1 MPITPGTKLGQ
12 YEVQDFIGQG
22 AMGLVYRAYHPQLD
36 RTCAVKVLH
45 AITPDAD
52 TAARFRREAQAI
64 ARLRHPNIL
73 DVYDFGE
80 FEGTPYMIVEY
91 VPGGS
96 LADRLA
102 KGVLDQPTA
111 LNFLRGIA
119 AGLDYAHSN
128 GVVHRDVKPANVLL
142 TTSDTPVL
150 ADFGLAKLM
159 QGSSL
164 KSMTGVTTGTPAYMS
179 PEQVTGSHVGPAAD
193 RYALASIAYEML
205 TGVIPF
211 DGDALLEL
219 LYAQVHRE
227 PPRPSS
233 RNPLLSP
240 SVDAVVMRGLAKD
253 PAARWES
260 CATFVEAL
268 DGALKGKSDLG
279 VVSTIKMTPAAV
291 DSTVPLGKIVPAAPA
306 DPSAMIV
313 HPDAPPA
320 VVPALVVPA
329 GAATPKRRFRKRTI
343 ALGASVIVVL
353 LLFAVLV
360 NVAANPETTIT
371 LSSASVVPGES
382 LVIGVSNVP
391 ANQAGEIQ
399 LWSSLNTYQFTADAN
414 GEVSITITV
423 PKDIGVG
430 DHQVKACWGGSCHA
444 QQTLKV
450 LMGIPSPSP
459 TPSASPSPTRS
470 PSPAPRALALSSG
483 HIRVTTGTLSV
494 YGQRFTPN
502 AAVTVTF
509 SQGQNSAVVGTT
521 KVGPDGTWLVNFTIP
536 KWAIVGP
543 AAIKGCDTACAYA
556 TVAVTTT

>member
-1 MPITPGTKLGQ
+1 VPITPGTKLGQ

-52 TAARFRREAQAI
+52 TTARFRREAQAI
-64 ARLRHPNIL
+64 ARLRHPNVL

-80 FEGTPYMIVEY
+80 YEGTPYMIVEY
-91 VPGGS
+91 VSGGS

-102 KGVLDQPTA
+102 KRVLDQPTA

-119 AGLDYAHSN
+119 GGLDYAHSN

-179 PEQVTGSHVGPAAD
+179 PEQVTGNHVGPAAD

-211 DGDALLEL
+211 DGEALLEL

-240 SVDAVVMRGLAKD
+240 GVDAVIMRGLAKD
-253 PAARWES
+253 PAARWPS
-260 CATFVEAL
+260 CAAFVEAL
-268 DGALKGKSDLG
+268 AAVLSGKSSDPGIVRTLPL
-279 VVSTIKMTPAAV
+279 TPAAV
-291 DSTVPLGKIVPAAPA
+291 DSTVALGKIIPAAPTS
-306 DPSAMIV
+306 PSTVIN
-313 HPDAPPA
+313 PQAPPE
-320 VVPALVVPA
+320 VVPALVVPPD
-329 GAATPKRRFRKRTI
+329 AAPAKKKRRFPTRLAVGAGVI
-343 ALGASVIVVL
+343 AILVI
-353 LLFAVLV
+353 FAVLV
-360 NVAANPETTIT
+360 NVAANPETTLN
-371 LSSASVVPGES
+371 LSSSSVAPGAS
-382 LVIGVSNVP
+382 LVITGSNAP

-399 LWSSLNTYQFTADAN
+399 LTATSTRTFPFQADAN
-414 GEVSITITV
+414 GDVAVTIVV
-423 PKDIGVG
+423 PRDIGAG
-430 DHQVKACWGGSCHA
+430 DHLVKMCWAGACHA
-444 QQTLKV
+444 QATLKV
-450 LMGIPSPSP
+450 I
-459 TPSASPSPTRS
+459 
-470 PSPAPRALALSSG
+470 
-483 HIRVTTGTLSV
+483 
-494 YGQRFTPN
+494 
-502 AAVTVTF
+502 
-509 SQGQNSAVVGTT
+509 
-521 KVGPDGTWLVNFTIP
+521 
-536 KWAIVGP
+536 
-543 AAIKGCDTACAYA
+543 
-556 TVAVTTT
+556 VAVTTPTPSRGPTPSVTPSPARALVAPATVKVKTGTITVTGRNFTPAANVSVYFTQGQTSTLERNLPAASDGSFAVTFTIPSWAVVGPASVRACDSACAFSSISVTA

>member
-1 MPITPGTKLGQ
+1 
-12 YEVQDFIGQG
+12 
-22 AMGLVYRAYHPQLD
+22 MGLVYRAYHPQLD

-45 AITPDAD
+45 SITPDAD

-64 ARLRHPNIL
+64 AHLRHPNIL
-73 DVYDFGE
+73 DVYDFGGYQ
-80 FEGTPYMIVEY
+80 GTPYMIVEY

-96 LADRLA
+96 LANRLEG
-102 KGVLDQPTA
+102 GVLDQPTA
-111 LNFLRGIA
+111 LSFLRGIA
-119 AGLDYAHSN
+119 AGLDYAHIN

-211 DGDALLEL
+211 DGEALLEL

-233 RNPLLSP
+233 RNPLLDAG
-240 SVDAVVMRGLAKD
+240 VDAVIMRGLAKD
-253 PAARWES
+253 PAARWET
-260 CATFVEAL
+260 CTAFVEAL
-268 DGALKGKSDLG
+268 DAAVKGKSQSG
-279 VVSTIKMTPAAV
+279 VLSTMKLTPR
-291 DSTVPLGKIVPAAPA
+291 TVETTEPLAKIVPAAAAPA
-306 DPSAMIV
+306 PSLIV
-313 HPDAPPA
+313 PPGAPTA
-320 VVPALVVPA
+320 AVPALVLPPA
-329 GAATPKRRFRKRTI
+329 AAPTKRRFRKRTI
-343 ALGASVIVVL
+343 ALGATVIGIL
-353 LLFAVLV
+353 LVFAILV

-371 LSSASVVPGES
+371 LSSTSVVPGES

-399 LWSSLNTYQFTADAN
+399 LWRTLSTYQFQADAN

-423 PKDIGVG
+423 PTDIGVG
-430 DHQVKACWGGSCHA
+430 DHQVKVCWAGTCHA
-444 QQTLKV
+444 ESTLKV
-450 LMGIPSPSP
+450 LMGIPTPSPS
-459 TPSASPSPTRS
+459 PSASPSATPSRS

-483 HIRVTTGTLSV
+483 HIRVKTGTLSV
-494 YGQRFTPN
+494 YGQHFTPR
-502 AAVTVTF
+502 AGVAVSF
-509 SQGQNSAVVGTT
+509 SQGQNTAIVGTT
-521 KVGPDGTWLVNFTIP
+521 TAGPDGTFLVTFTIP
-536 KWAIVGP
+536 PWAVVGP

-556 TVAVTTT
+556 TVPVTAT

>member
-1 MPITPGTKLGQ
+1 MPITSGTKLGQ

-45 AITPDAD
+45 SITPDAD

-73 DVYDFGE
+73 DVYDFGDYQ
-80 FEGTPYMIVEY
+80 GTPYMIVEY

-96 LADRLA
+96 LANRLE
-102 KGVLDQPTA
+102 KGGLNRPDA
-111 LNFLRGIA
+111 LGFLRGIA
-119 AGLDYAHSN
+119 AGLDYAHIN

-142 TTSDTPVL
+142 TTSDVPVL

-159 QGSSL
+159 QSSSL

-193 RYALASIAYEML
+193 RYALASIAYELL

-211 DGDALLEL
+211 DGEGLLEL
-219 LYAQVHRE
+219 LYAQVHRD
-227 PPRPSS
+227 PPKPSS
-233 RNPLLSP
+233 RNPQLDP
-240 SVDAVVMRGLAKD
+240 AVDAVIMRGLAKD
-253 PAARWES
+253 PPARWET
-260 CATFVEAL
+260 CTAFVEAL
-268 DGALKGKSDLG
+268 DSALKGKVEPG
-279 VVSTIKMTPAAV
+279 VISTMKLPAVV
-291 DSTVPLGKIVPAAPA
+291 DSTVPLAKMVPVTPPAIVPSEA
-306 DPSAMIV
+306 
-313 HPDAPPA
+313 HPA
-320 VVPALVVPA
+320 VVPALVLPPGAEPA
-329 GAATPKRRFRKRTI
+329 KKRRFRKRTLG
-343 ALGASVIVVL
+343 LGAAVIGIL
-353 LLFAVLV
+353 LAFAILV

-371 LSSASVVPGES
+371 LSSSSVVPGES
-382 LVIGVSNVP
+382 LVVGVSNVP

-399 LWSSLNTYQFTADAN
+399 LWSSLSTYPFTADAN

-444 QQTLKV
+444 ESTLRV
-450 LMGIPSPSP
+450 LQGIPSPSP

-470 PSPAPRALALSSG
+470 PSPAARALALSSG
-483 HIRVTTGTLSV
+483 HIRVTSGTLSV
-494 YGQRFTPN
+494 YGRNFTPK
-502 AAVTVTF
+502 ATVSVTF

-521 KVGPDGTWLVNFTIP
+521 TVGPDGTWLVTFTIP
-536 KWAIVGP
+536 KWAVVGP

-556 TVAVTTT
+556 TVPVTAT